1 MPYKKKVKII
11 RKKREYKK
19 KTPKKQKITAKNK
32 NIIKVNVSN
41 SSGGGGGGTTTIPIP
56 YPTSIGSG
64 MFPTTQPVNIY
75 NTMSRNPFEMEY
87 KTESEK
93 MKEQDPLKIET
104 PIQPEPQ
111 LLDILDM
118 PTQSSIYSSMF
129 PINEPANIYNTMSR
143 NPFQTKSIETQ
154 TEPIKMSSSTQT
166 KPIPMS
172 ISTQTE
178 PEISIVRPKIES
190 QPELQPELQPN
201 FQPIT
206 PSKFNQIPQFGIG
219 LIEELKKKQEERALK
234 KMPRIEDW
242 FQDNPEPRKKVG
254 KPVSNEDEILSPIRK
269 YENNPNVSLNEQE
282 IRNQLKNQGK
292 TNAQIGQLI
301 YHMKRRGEL

>member
-11 RKKREYKK
+11 RKEREYKK

-41 SSGGGGGGTTTIPIP
+41 SGGGSGGGTTTIPIP

-104 PIQPEPQ
+104 PIKPEPQ

-178 PEISIVRPKIES
+178 PEISTVRPKIES

-206 PSKFNQIPQFGIG
+206 PSKFNQTPQFGIG
-219 LIEELKKKQEERALK
+219 LIEELKKNRKKEHLK
-234 KMPRIEDW
+234 KCQELKIG
-242 FQDNPEPRKKVG
+242 FKIIQNPERKLENQYQMKM
-254 KPVSNEDEILSPIRK
+254 KFYHLLENTKIILMFH
-269 YENNPNVSLNEQE
+269 L
-282 IRNQLKNQGK
+282 
-292 TNAQIGQLI
+292 TN
-301 YHMKRRGEL
+301 KR

>member
-41 SSGGGGGGTTTIPIP
+41 SSGGGGSGTTTIPIP

-75 NTMSRNPFEMEY
+75 NTMSRNPLEMEY

-104 PIQPEPQ
+104 PIKPEPQ

-206 PSKFNQIPQFGIG
+206 PSKFNQTPQFGIG

-234 KMPRIEDW
+234 KCQELKIG
-242 FQDNPEPRKKVG
+242 FKIIQNPERKLENQYQTKM
-254 KPVSNEDEILSPIRK
+254 KFYHLLEI
-269 YENNPNVSLNEQE
+269 
-282 IRNQLKNQGK
+282 
-292 TNAQIGQLI
+292 TNIILMF
-301 YHMKRRGEL
+301 HLTNKR